1 MKQTN
6 LQKAQVRLREKFIK
20 NGVKM
25 LAPETVYFS
34 KDTKIGKNVTIE
46 PYVVLGEKVKIQN
59 NSKIKS
65 FSHLENVK
73 IENNVTVGPFARL
86 RPGTVLKS
94 GSRVGN
100 FVEIKKSSVGK
111 NSKINHLS
119 YIGDTN
125 IGNFVN
131 IGAGTITCNYDGKN
145 KNKTI
150 IKNKVFVGSNSSLV
164 APVTLNEKSTI
175 GAGSVI
181 TKNVKKNSL
190 ALTRSNQSEVKN
202 YKRIITQETL
212 DWWKSQGSEAQKWI
226 TPSDDDQKISK
237 LYDWFWENSPT
248 DIKNFYTRGNTF
260 DPIFL
265 QSLMADTD
273 RPMPYNWWQIRDTRS
288 YIEGLAWGSELI
300 HDYIPPGCE
309 GFTKHDPKH
318 DIALDVMRMQTIAR
332 AIV

>member
-25 LAPETVYFS
+25 IAPETVYFS

-190 ALTRSNQSEVKN
+190 ALTRSDQNEVKN
-202 YKRIITQETL
+202 YKR
-212 DWWKSQGSEAQKWI
+212 KK
-226 TPSDDDQKISK
+226 
-237 LYDWFWENSPT
+237 
-248 DIKNFYTRGNTF
+248 
-260 DPIFL
+260 
-265 QSLMADTD
+265 
-273 RPMPYNWWQIRDTRS
+273 
-288 YIEGLAWGSELI
+288 
-300 HDYIPPGCE
+300 
-309 GFTKHDPKH
+309 
-318 DIALDVMRMQTIAR
+318 
-332 AIV
+332 